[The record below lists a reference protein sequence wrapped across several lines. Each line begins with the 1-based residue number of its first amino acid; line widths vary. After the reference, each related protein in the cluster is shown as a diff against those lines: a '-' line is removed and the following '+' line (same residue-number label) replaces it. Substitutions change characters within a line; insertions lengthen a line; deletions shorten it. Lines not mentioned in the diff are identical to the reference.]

1 MKRFRFVFNGVICIV
16 LILVTFVPLVK
27 VNKVEGAYFDFFG
40 NMNLNVQQILLNNPD
55 IPLKNSAGKAL
66 NKEILRTWGLIVYGE
81 PHGPFSPHKKNQ
93 QRFLGYTELNL
104 PYDNPL
110 YPPDIDATNNLDKT
124 WVHLPWKNKLVQ
136 DKWQTSVLGYNLAA
150 QSELWLRDRLISPYT
165 YLGRPW
171 KWLDDFN
178 SLPKNSWGS
187 KTGKWDVN
195 TLKQYGV
202 IKVKPTKFGWGSFEM
217 YNTDGKWYQSFLIMP
232 DVVFGPEEL
241 DLYTSYIE
249 GGQFEPNVSK
259 TTKVTVGLSDN
270 SIEERLDNVEVV
282 LYARGNVVGRK
293 IISLTRGKKNEQTLS
308 FTWVTSSNQPVT
320 LKAEINPVPR
330 KHKEYWA
337 SEGDPY
343 ANNVKTITVESSIPP
358 IEEGT
363 PCFPAHPTGYS
374 KGISGKYYYPCPPFN
389 GDNFSICVGYYY
401 EEMWADF
408 DKPKP
413 DKVKAGQG
421 TEVNIR
427 TEYENDN
434 PDHKGKPYGAQKV
447 VFTAPNTEK
456 YPSVIQESVG
466 MISDKKIGN
475 WKNNWKLPF
484 SIFDGEGNW
493 IRSNTLPD
501 IDPKQNKYGGLQRWY
516 SGFDVPDGKELEMNA
531 LVTGGYKNTLSI
543 CVNQKAVVE
552 GTPYNDFVVRVVDPN
567 NPFPTGEAG
576 KNWVGYDQL
585 GNFFDYTY
593 LITNLKK
600 WYEEPE
606 KRYQKSN

>member
-1 MKRFRFVFNGVICIV
+1 MRKKILSIIFVMCLIGTSFPIV
-16 LILVTFVPLVK
+16 LITDQVQ
-27 VNKVEGAYFDFFG
+27 GAYFDYFG
-40 NMNLNVQQILLNNPD
+40 KLNLDVKKIIAENNIPIQSSGKLKLSLNY
-55 IPLKNSAGKAL
+55 
-66 NKEILRTWGLIVYGE
+66 EILRTWGLVVYGE
-81 PHGPFSPHKKNQ
+81 PHGPFSPHKKGQ
-93 QRFLGYTELNL
+93 QRFLGYTDKEM

-124 WVHLPWKNKLVQ
+124 WVKNPWEHLTVQAKWKTVNQ
-136 DKWQTSVLGYNLAA
+136 GYNYHKDTD
-150 QSELWLRDRLISPYT
+150 EWLGNRLISPYT

-171 KWLDDFN
+171 KWLNDFN

-195 TLKQYGV
+195 ILKQYGV
-202 IKVKPTKFGWGSFEM
+202 VKVKPTKFGWGSFEM

-270 SIEERLDNVEVV
+270 SKEERLDNVEVV

-293 IISLTRGKKNEQTLS
+293 FINLTRGKKNEQTLS
-308 FTWVTSSNQPVT
+308 FPWITSSNQPVT
-320 LKAEINPVPR
+320 LKAEINPAPR

-337 SEGDPY
+337 RDPY
-343 ANNVKTITVESSIPP
+343 ANNVKTITLESSIPP

-363 PCFPAHPTGYS
+363 PCFPAYPTGYS
-374 KGISGKYYYPCPPFN
+374 KGISGKYYYPCPPIN

-413 DKVKAGQG
+413 DRIKAGQG
-421 TEVNIR
+421 TEVTIR
-427 TEYENDN
+427 TEYHNDN

-447 VFTAPNTEK
+447 VFTGPNTEK

-466 MISDKKIGN
+466 MLPNKQIGH
-475 WKNNWKLPF
+475 WKTNWKLPF

-493 IRSNTLPD
+493 IRSNTLPS
-501 IDPKQNKYGGLQRWY
+501 IDTKQNRYGGLQRWY

-531 LVTGGYKNTLSI
+531 LVTGGYKNTLHI

-576 KNWVGYDQL
+576 KNWVGYDEL

-606 KRYQKSN
+606 KRYQKFN